1 MLIQLGKKWVTDADK
16 SKEFNLRIDALGY
29 QKKLKHRAENQI
41 REELQSDN
49 RTLSELVNIWY
60 RLHGNVL
67 KDGYARCKKLLWIT
81 GELDNPVGALFTS
94 EVFARY
100 REKRVS
106 EVTTTTINREHAYL
120 RAVFNE
126 LKRLGV
132 ITYENPLIN
141 IRQFKETE
149 KGLRFLTHNE
159 IITLLETCKSSSN
172 ESLIFVVKICLA
184 TGARWSEA
192 ESLTHEQVINN
203 KITYLDTKSGKNR
216 SVPISSA
223 LFDELKARDID
234 KQNGKMFIGCINA
247 YRVAIKS
254 AWIQLPK
261 GQLSHVLRHSFASHF
276 IMKGGNIVV
285 LKEILGHSTIET
297 TMRYAHLAPEH
308 LTDAVK
314 LNPLE
319 NLV

>member
-1 MLIQLGKKWVTDADK
+1 MLIQKGNKWITDADA
-16 SKEFNLRIDALGY
+16 SREFNLRIDALGY
-29 QKKLKHRAENQI
+29 QKRLKNRTENHI
-41 REELQSDN
+41 REEMQRDN
-49 RTLSELVNIWY
+49 RTLSKLINIWY

-67 KDGYARCKKLLWIT
+67 KDGYPRCKKLLWVAN
-81 GELDNPVGALFTS
+81 ELDNPIGALFSS

-106 EVTTTTINREHAYL
+106 EVSTTTINREHAYL

-132 ITYENPLIN
+132 ITYENPLTN

-149 KGLRFLTHNE
+149 KGLRFLTFDE
-159 IITLLETCKSSSN
+159 ISTLLKMCERSSN
-172 ESLIFVVKICLA
+172 KSLSPVVKICLA

-192 ESLTHEQVINN
+192 EGLKASQVINN

-216 SVPISSA
+216 TVPISNS
-223 LFDELKARDID
+223 LFNELDEL
-234 KQNGKMFIGCINA
+234 GKSGDQRLFIGCINA
-247 YRVAIKS
+247 YRVAIK
-254 AWIQLPK
+254 AAFIQLPK

-285 LKEILGHSTIET
+285 LKDILGHSTIET

-308 LTDAVK
+308 LADAVK

-319 NLV
+319 NN

>member
-1 MLIQLGKKWVTDADK
+1 MLVKQGDKWITDADP
-16 SKEFNLRIDALGY
+16 SREFNLRIDALGY
-29 QKKLKHRAENQI
+29 QKRLKHREENQI
-41 REELQSDN
+41 REEIQRDN

-60 RLHGNVL
+60 RLHGNTL
-67 KDGYARCKKLLWIT
+67 KDGYNRCKKLLWVAD
-81 GELDNPVGALFTS
+81 ELDNPVGALFSS

-100 REKRVS
+100 RERRVS
-106 EVTTTTINREHAYL
+106 EVSTTTINREHSYL

-149 KGLRFLTHNE
+149 KGLRFLTFDE
-159 IITLLETCKSSSN
+159 IRTLLKVCERSSN
-172 ESLIFVVKICLA
+172 KSLLPVVKICLA

-192 ESLTHEQVINN
+192 EELKASQVINN
-203 KITYLDTKSGKNR
+203 KITYLDTKGGKNR
-216 SVPISSA
+216 SVPISNE
-223 LFDELKARDID
+223 LFNELKEINKFGDQRL
-234 KQNGKMFIGCINA
+234 FIGCINA
-247 YRVAIKS
+247 YRTAIKN
-254 AWIQLPK
+254 AFIQLPR
-261 GQLSHVLRHSFASHF
+261 GQSSHVLRHSFASHF

-285 LKEILGHSTIET
+285 LKDILGHSTIET

-308 LTDAVK
+308 LADAVA

-319 NLV
+319 N